1 MARALRLRLEVLDL
15 LLNLRLVCE
24 QPPNVLLLP
33 VHSRLESCK
42 TLLGAGDLRP
52 LELDPT
58 PSEDGQG
65 AVYSLVVHTS
75 VLCSKLLD
83 RLVLLL
89 SNPELEV
96 LVLANVG
103 DLDALAEGVEDLVIG
118 GVDNGSKSFQALL
131 AVRQSLGAL
140 LFLGLQ
146 RVEILLDAVE
156 LLAEAV
162 QAEAGGRLR
171 SA

>member
-1 MARALRLRLEVLDL
+1 
-15 LLNLRLVCE
+15 
-24 QPPNVLLLP
+24 
-33 VHSRLESCK
+33 
-42 TLLGAGDLRP
+42 
-52 LELDPT
+52 
-58 PSEDGQG
+58 
-65 AVYSLVVHTS
+65 VVHTS